1 LRKELIEAELFGHVK
16 GAFTNATSERTGL
29 IEAAE
34 DGVVFLD
41 EIGELPLELQA
52 KLLAVLERRSLRR
65 VGSSHERHTDA
76 WFIAATNRDVERM
89 LADGT
94 LRADL
99 YYRLNVFM
107 LKLAPLRE
115 RGDDVITL
123 AEFFARQTRRRY
135 GLPACAISDDAR
147 AALRAYPW
155 PGNIRELKH
164 VVERALLLAGGAAL
178 SASDLMLPGAASRI
192 EVAPAAPAL
201 AGMTLDAAEKALIEM
216 ALKRTGHNVSEA
228 ARQLGVTRMAMRY
241 RMKAHG
247 IDGG

>member
-1 LRKELIEAELFGHVK
+1 
-16 GAFTNATSERTGL
+16 
-29 IEAAE
+29 
-34 DGVVFLD
+34 
-41 EIGELPLELQA
+41 
-52 KLLAVLERRSLRR
+52 
-65 VGSSHERHTDA
+65 
-76 WFIAATNRDVERM
+76 
-89 LADGT
+89 
-94 LRADL
+94 
-99 YYRLNVFM
+99 M